1 MQDVFCSSLPRLWTQ
16 SGCFNS
22 ASVSDTHPHALPVN
36 FFMYGLLFN
45 FISTS
50 FCQAIGRTFIAG
62 LIVSNCVVAV
72 FAAPRF
78 GLEALLRS
86 ASLSETNY
94 LK

>member
-1 MQDVFCSSLPRLWTQ
+1 MHSVVPCRRLWAQ

-22 ASVSDTHPHALPVN
+22 ASVFTHPHALPVN

-50 FCQAIGRTFIAG
+50 FCQAIGRAGRLLLG

-86 ASLSETNY
+86 ASISETNY